1 MKKVVVATWLVALC
15 GLVCGLFWYNEYR
28 YTLPTPVPPH
38 YKKIVNG
45 RHIKLG
51 KDLQFNN
58 NKPIFLHFFNPD
70 CPCSRFNI
78 RHFKEIVQQYG
89 NKANFA
95 IIVITRQPFDAKA
108 IQRKFE
114 LSIPVIHN
122 PALAILC
129 GVYSTPQAVI
139 INGEGRL
146 FYRGNYNRSRY
157 CTDTQTAYARQAI
170 DNLVNKRANSIKD
183 LLATTAYGCQLSE

>member
-1 MKKVVVATWLVALC
+1 MRKTLVATWLVALC
-15 GLVCGLFWYNEYR
+15 GILCGLFWYNEYR
-28 YTLPTPVPPH
+28 YNLPTPIPPH
-38 YKKIVNG
+38 YNRIANG
-45 RHIKLG
+45 RYIKLD
-51 KDLQFNN
+51 KSLQFNN
-58 NKPIFLHFFNPD
+58 NKPLFLHFFNPD

-95 IIVITRQPFDAKA
+95 IIVISHQPFDASA

-114 LSIPVIHN
+114 LTIPVIHD

-139 INGEGRL
+139 INSAGRL

-170 DNLVNKRANSIKD
+170 DDLLNKRANSITD
-183 LLATTAYGCQLSE
+183 FLATTAYGCQLSE